1 MVYIIEY
8 FIEYF
13 TYILMELNEITRY
26 SVIFLISVTL
36 FTIVLR
42 ILLSIA
48 YQSQLTAVR
57 FSKKDRYSRL
67 LKKIMNS
74 YKAAAEKGIA
84 NINTQQI
91 VNKYVMKLNFIGWSF
106 ESIDK
111 LIFKIET
118 QAPLIGVA
126 TLLIPDTDKLWCAST
141 TAIIVLVFWILGSIF
156 DYSSTKSK
164 LIVSLIDYI
173 DNQEGIFYV
182 KDLGSIIISFK
193 NELQSAMLNTDK
205 ILSDEIHKMSITLN
219 DSVKYALEN
228 ISKTLSSSMQTLVD
242 YSAILKEPMNDW
254 KTNIELTSKAQQELN
269 LNTNLLKDSISDFG
283 NLYTQFD
290 KQLENQNKLLTTLME
305 QVQNE
310 IQQLCN
316 VVNNTD
322 ESSKTN
328 AVNNEV
334 LQKQLKYIESNQE
347 LLNLTLQK
355 YEVSLEQFTSGMGE
369 SIGNI
374 INLYS
379 QNASETINSGIDDLI
394 NRISKSN
401 SNLLHNVNES
411 IDKLTKQNI
420 IQQQTILDIKD
431 LVHSN

>member
-74 YKAAAEKGIA
+74 YKSTAEKGIA

-111 LIFKIET
+111 LISKIEA
-118 QAPLIGVA
+118 QAPLIGAA

-355 YEVSLEQFTSGMGE
+355 YEVSLEQFTSGIGE
-369 SIGNI
+369 SMGNI

-379 QNASETINSGIDDLI
+379 QNASETINSGIDELI
-394 NRISKSN
+394 NKISKSN

>member
-13 TYILMELNEITRY
+13 TYISMELNEITRY
-26 SVIFLISVTL
+26 SVIFLIAVTL

-91 VNKYVMKLNFIGWSF
+91 VNKYVTKLNFIGWSL

-111 LIFKIET
+111 LISKIET
-118 QAPLIGVA
+118 QAPLIGFA

-141 TAIIVLVFWILGSIF
+141 TAIIVLVFWIFGSIF

-269 LNTNLLKDSISDFG
+269 LNTNSLKDSISDFG

-355 YEVSLEQFTSGMGE
+355 YEVSLEQFTSGIGE

-379 QNASETINSGIDDLI
+379 QNASETINSGIDELI

-401 SNLLHNVNES
+401 GNLLNNVNES
-411 IDKLTKQNI
+411 IDKLTKQNM

>member
-13 TYILMELNEITRY
+13 TYISMELNEITRY
-26 SVIFLISVTL
+26 SVIFLIAVTL

-91 VNKYVMKLNFIGWSF
+91 VNKYVTKLNFIGWSL

-111 LIFKIET
+111 LISKIET
-118 QAPLIGVA
+118 QAPLIGVT

-328 AVNNEV
+328 AVNNKV

-355 YEVSLEQFTSGMGE
+355 YEVSLEQFTSGIGE

-379 QNASETINSGIDDLI
+379 QNASETINSGIDELI
-394 NRISKSN
+394 NKISKSN